1 MVEWRLNAVC
11 YNIEYNI
18 FSMGILSLVRVAYKI
33 FVKGGLWPPHDILFF
48 YMYIINMT
56 TDDRNYFRKRGGI
69 MSKPEWKFGYI
80 QPDCTIIWK
89 KWSELTE

>member
-1 MVEWRLNAVC
+1 MSGGLVPYCTVENAI
-11 YNIEYNI
+11 NILYGDI
-18 FSMGILSLVRVAYKI
+18 VSCSVAYKI

-56 TDDRNYFRKRGGI
+56 TDDRNHFRNGGGI

-80 QPDCTIIWK
+80 QPDGTIIWK
-89 KWSELTE
+89 NWSELTK